1 MKEPLYLLD
10 GYSVIYRS
18 YFAFI
23 RNPLRNGRGENT
35 SAIFGFVRT
44 LLSILKEYEPK
55 RFAVVLDS
63 LEETFRHKQYEAYK
77 ATRDKTPDD
86 LHAQI
91 PRIEAI
97 LEALKVPKIRSEG
110 YEADDVM
117 ATFAERCREEGRE
130 CYVISGD
137 KDLLQLVD
145 GPVKVLKP
153 TQKSGLEELD
163 REGVLEEW
171 GVYPEQILDYLSLV
185 GDSSDNVPGVKGIG
199 AKTAAKLLSD
209 FGTLDRIYEN
219 LEAISSK
226 SQREKLEEGRES
238 AYMSKELITLAYDA
252 PLSLSI
258 EELGLSG
265 LDVEAAVPLLQEES
279 MQSVV
284 DELRAAIGSERTAES
299 GGPRADSGAPAA
311 GGHPAAKAQPVAG
324 AQPAAKARPAAQ
336 ARPAAGAVPGYEPLR
351 TPEKL
356 LGKGSYETVTTVG
369 RAREVLDQAREAG
382 RFAFDSETDALSEMV
397 ARPVGFSISWE
408 PKSGFYFPLLGPE
421 GPVLPRD
428 EIRPLLKELLEDPKC
443 ELVGQNLKYDYK
455 VLSRWGVEMASI
467 HFDTMIA
474 AWLIDTAAN
483 GYGMDGLARRYL
495 GYETVHYTDLFEG
508 KGAGDKPFSEVPLE
522 SAGHYAAEDADIT
535 WRLYELF
542 APEIERRGYQK
553 LFYQVEMPLVALL
566 GRMELR
572 GISLQVDELESYS
585 EELGSEL
592 QDLEKEIY
600 ELCGRE
606 FNIGSTKQLQEVLF
620 QERKLQPVKK
630 TKTGYSTDNAV
641 LQQLA
646 REDPVPERILRH
658 RQLSKLKSTYV
669 DALPK
674 LVNPETG
681 RLHTHYQQ
689 TGTATGRLSSK
700 DPNLQNIP
708 IRDEE
713 GRKIRRAFVAPPGWR
728 IVSADYSQ
736 IELVVLAHLS
746 DDPGLKSAFS
756 EGVDVHRRTGALIF
770 GVDTDQVTPEQR
782 RIAKTINFGV
792 MYGMSSFRLS
802 NELSISRREAEAFIQ
817 AYFGTYSRIREFI
830 DQTVAEAEK
839 TGRVR
844 TLLGRER
851 PLPDINSKNRNVKSG
866 QERIAVNTPIQ
877 GTAADI
883 VKLAM
888 LNVDERLTQEKMRSR
903 VLLQVHD
910 ELILEAPEDEVDM
923 LTAILMEEMST
934 AVELSIPLGVNVE
947 SGSNWGEL
955 H

>member
-1 MKEPLYLLD
+1 
-10 GYSVIYRS
+10 V
-18 YFAFI
+18 
-23 RNPLRNGRGENT
+23 T
-35 SAIFGFVRT
+35 SM
-44 LLSILKEYEPK
+44 
-55 RFAVVLDS
+55 D
-63 LEETFRHKQYEAYK
+63 
-77 ATRDKTPDD
+77 
-86 LHAQI
+86 
-91 PRIEAI
+91 
-97 LEALKVPKIRSEG
+97 
-110 YEADDVM
+110 
-117 ATFAERCREEGRE
+117 
-130 CYVISGD
+130 
-137 KDLLQLVD
+137 
-145 GPVKVLKP
+145 
-153 TQKSGLEELD
+153 
-163 REGVLEEW
+163 
-171 GVYPEQILDYLSLV
+171 
-185 GDSSDNVPGVKGIG
+185 
-199 AKTAAKLLSD
+199 
-209 FGTLDRIYEN
+209 
-219 LEAISSK
+219 
-226 SQREKLEEGRES
+226 
-238 AYMSKELITLAYDA
+238 
-252 PLSLSI
+252 
-258 EELGLSG
+258 
-265 LDVEAAVPLLQEES
+265 
-279 MQSVV
+279 
-284 DELRAAIGSERTAES
+284 
-299 GGPRADSGAPAA
+299 
-311 GGHPAAKAQPVAG
+311 
-324 AQPAAKARPAAQ
+324 
-336 ARPAAGAVPGYEPLR
+336 
-351 TPEKL
+351 
-356 LGKGSYETVTTVG
+356 
-369 RAREVLDQAREAG
+369 RARELLREAREAG

-408 PKSGFYFPLLGPE
+408 AKSGFYFPLVGPE
-421 GPVLPRD
+421 GPVLPRE
-428 EIRPLLKELLEDPKC
+428 EIRPLLKELLEDPRC

-455 VLSRWGVEMASI
+455 VFSRWGIEMASI
-467 HFDTMIA
+467 YFDTMIA
-474 AWLIDTAAN
+474 AWLIDSAAN
-483 GYGMDGLARRYL
+483 GYGMDSLARRYL
-495 GYETVHYTDLFEG
+495 GYETVHYAELFAG
-508 KGAGDKPFSEVPLE
+508 KGAGETPFSEVPLE
-522 SAGHYAAEDADIT
+522 TAGHYAAEDADIT

-553 LFYQVEMPLVALL
+553 LFHQVEMPLVALL

-572 GISLQVDELESYS
+572 GITLQVDELESYS
-585 EELGSEL
+585 AELASEL
-592 QDLEKEIY
+592 RDLEKEIY

-630 TKTGYSTDNAV
+630 TKTGFSTDNAV

-674 LVNPETG
+674 LVNPETR

-713 GRKIRRAFVAPPGWR
+713 GRRIRRAFVAPPEWR

-746 DDPGLKSAFS
+746 DDPGLKSAFL

-770 GVDTDQVTPEQR
+770 GVETDQVTPEQR

-802 NELSISRREAEAFIQ
+802 NELSIPRREAEAFIQ
-817 AYFGTYSRIREFI
+817 AYFATYSRIREFI
-830 DQTVAEAEK
+830 DHTVAEAEK
-839 TGRVR
+839 SGRVR

-851 PLPDINSKNRNVKSG
+851 PLPDINSRNRNVKSG

-903 VLLQVHD
+903 ILLQVHD
-910 ELILEAPEDEVDM
+910 ELILEAPEAEVDL

-934 AVELSIPLGVNVE
+934 AVELSVPLRVNVE
-947 SGSNWGEL
+947 SGTNWGEL

>member
-35 SAIFGFVRT
+35 SAIFGFLRT
-44 LLSILKEYEPK
+44 LLSILKEYDPK

-63 LEETFRHKQYEAYK
+63 IEETFRHTQYEAYK

-117 ATFAERCREEGRE
+117 ATFARRCREEGRA

-145 GPVKVLKP
+145 GPVRILKP
-153 TQKSGLEELD
+153 TQKAGLEELD
-163 REGVLEEW
+163 REGVYHEW

-185 GDSSDNVPGVKGIG
+185 GDSSDNVPGVRGIG
-199 AKTAAKLLSD
+199 AKTAAKLLND
-209 FGTLDRIYEN
+209 FGTLDKIYEN
-219 LEAISSK
+219 LDALSSK

-258 EELGLSG
+258 DELELSN
-265 LDVEAAVPLLQEES
+265 LEVEAAVPLLQQEN
-279 MQSVV
+279 MQSVI
-284 DELRAAIGSERTAES
+284 DELREALGGGPASRSDGEPGSE
-299 GGPRADSGAPAA
+299 
-311 GGHPAAKAQPVAG
+311 GHPT
-324 AQPAAKARPAAQ
+324 QPAARGVS
-336 ARPAAGAVPGYEPLR
+336 GAEPVPGYEPLR
-351 TPEKL
+351 TPERL
-356 LGKGSYETVTTVG
+356 LGKGSYETVTSMD
-369 RAREVLDQAREAG
+369 RARELLREAREAG

-408 PKSGFYFPLLGPE
+408 AKSGFYFPLVGPE
-421 GPVLPRD
+421 GPVLPRE
-428 EIRPLLKELLEDPKC
+428 EIRPLLKELLEDPRC

-455 VLSRWGVEMASI
+455 VFSRWGIEMASI
-467 HFDTMIA
+467 YFDTMIA
-474 AWLIDTAAN
+474 AWLIDSAAN
-483 GYGMDGLARRYL
+483 GYGMDSLARRYL
-495 GYETVHYTDLFEG
+495 GYETVHYAELFAG
-508 KGAGDKPFSEVPLE
+508 KGAGETPFSEVPLE
-522 SAGHYAAEDADIT
+522 TAGHYAAEDADIT

-553 LFYQVEMPLVALL
+553 LFHQVEMPLVALL

-572 GISLQVDELESYS
+572 GITLQVDELESYS
-585 EELGSEL
+585 AELASEL
-592 QDLEKEIY
+592 RDLEKAIY

-630 TKTGYSTDNAV
+630 TKTGFSTDNAV

-674 LVNPETG
+674 LVNPETR

-713 GRKIRRAFVAPPGWR
+713 GRRIRRAFVAPPEWR

-746 DDPGLKSAFS
+746 DDPGLKSAFF

-770 GVDTDQVTPEQR
+770 GVETDQVTPEQR

-802 NELSISRREAEAFIQ
+802 NELSIPRREAEAFIQ
-817 AYFGTYSRIREFI
+817 AYFATYSRIREFI
-830 DQTVAEAEK
+830 DHTVAEAEK
-839 TGRVR
+839 SGRVR

-851 PLPDINSKNRNVKSG
+851 PLPDINSRNRNVKSG

-903 VLLQVHD
+903 ILLQVHD
-910 ELILEAPEDEVDM
+910 ELILEAPEAEVDL

-934 AVELSIPLGVNVE
+934 AVELSVPLRVNVE
-947 SGSNWGEL
+947 SGTNWGEL